1 MIAVTNCLGKLD
13 VMWRHLFTIFAL
25 FLGLDVSSNFL
36 RVSPA
41 IAQIA
46 PEPKPPVRLT
56 VGVAGAPPFLVYGDK
71 ETDTINGI
79 SLDVW
84 RDIAS
89 SQGWESDYVP
99 QTSVSEA
106 LQAVAEGRLDIL
118 IGSISITPERVRQPE
133 ISFTQPYFGSS
144 VGVMIRGEQSTLW
157 HRLAPFFGIAA
168 LSSAG
173 ILTFLLFV
181 VGNLIWLAE
190 RRQNPEQFAPKY
202 SDGLQNGM
210 WFALVTLTTV
220 GYGDRSPKTKVGQLI
235 ASVWM
240 IVALLSFSSI
250 TAGLASA
257 FTAAMSES
265 AAEPSLQTTGDL
277 KGKSVAVV
285 TDTTAVGWADFYR
298 ADIRLAPNLEAAV
311 TLLKQEQVEAVMFD
325 RPVLVYYVNQNPDQK
340 LRVTEIRIA
349 LEPYGFVLP
358 VDSPLEKLINVQLLN
373 LVYSKDMAMFIE
385 RWLGKG
391 FNSGE
396 R

>member
-1 MIAVTNCLGKLD
+1 MTPI
-13 VMWRHLFTIFAL
+13 
-25 FLGLDVSSNFL
+25 
-36 RVSPA
+36 
-41 IAQIA
+41 
-46 PEPKPPVRLT
+46 RLK
-56 VGVAGAPPFLVYGDK
+56 VGVAGAPPFVIYGDK
-71 ETDTINGI
+71 PTDPINGI

-84 RDIAS
+84 RDIAGT
-89 SQGWESDYVP
+89 QGWESEYVP
-99 QTSVSEA
+99 QQSVSEA
-106 LQAVAEGRLDIL
+106 LQAVADGRLDIL
-118 IGSISITPERVRQPE
+118 VGSISITPERVKLPD

-144 VGVMIRGEQSTLW
+144 VGVMIPQEQSTLW
-157 HRLAPFFGIAA
+157 NRVAPFFGITA

-173 ILTFLLFV
+173 ILTLLLFI

-190 RRQNPEQFAPKY
+190 HRQNPDQFAPKY
-202 SDGLQNGM
+202 SEGLQNGM

-265 AAEPSLQTTGDL
+265 TAEPSLQTTEDI

-285 TDTTAVGWADFYR
+285 ADTTAVGWANFYQ
-298 ADIRLAPNLEAAV
+298 AEIRLTSNLEAAV
-311 TLLKQEQVEAVMFD
+311 TLLRQNQVDAVMFD
-325 RPVLVYYVNQNPDQK
+325 RPVLIYYANQNPDQK
-340 LRVTEIRIA
+340 VRVTEIRIA

-358 VDSPLEKLINVQLLN
+358 VDSPLEKRMNVQLLN

-391 FNSGE
+391 FPQTN
-396 R
+396 RL